1 MAQRLATEYVKTS
14 LQFSEAEM
22 PKFIE
27 LFKEQQADLVVRIL
41 DNGNQ
46 EVAVTYGTEEEV
58 VFTLERIADRLVFT
72 GSCRIK
78 NVKLANAM
86 RKAVSL
92 FKGDAVVHRIY
103 GHGIM
108 KYVYEKG
115 SVVQISELKHN
126 EENIVYQYKNTV
138 GQLENLFKKNDVE
151 REIVSV
157 EQQVNNLL
165 DLRNSL
171 NEPNIVK
178 HIDERLARLSHTL
191 FVLEA

>member
-22 PKFIE
+22 PKFVG

-46 EVAVTYGTEEEV
+46 EVAVTYGTEEV
-58 VFTLERIADRLVFT
+58 VFTLERIADRLAFT
-72 GSCRIK
+72 GSCRLT
-78 NVKLANAM
+78 NLKLANAM
-86 RKAVSL
+86 RQAVSL

-103 GHGIM
+103 RHGIM
-108 KYVYEKG
+108 RYVYEKG
-115 SVVQISELKHN
+115 SVVQISELKHD

-138 GQLENLFKKNDVE
+138 GQLENLFKKDDIE

-157 EQQVNNLL
+157 EQQVDSLL

-171 NEPNIVK
+171 NEPNVVK